1 MRVSGQFRGGGGLS
15 IDRAAGELP
24 SVGRIETKENME
36 PGQKEWCDG
45 EAPVAWI
52 NQRKNIVRV
61 AVLVLLLVAIVGPW
75 TYSSDG
81 TPPAEWC
88 RDPNILLENGRCV
101 RLVSGAEVLTFM
113 TGAFLSLNLQ
123 LVKGTLVLADRARE
137 FFGVFLFV
145 VLLFLLVQPFF
156 STLLLIFGGD
166 RPRRGMYHV
175 ATWGLAAVISALL
188 LVASCWSG
196 LRTDLWGIW
205 LYVGLA
211 ASVLAVELSAIR
223 RISA

>member
-1 MRVSGQFRGGGGLS
+1 
-15 IDRAAGELP
+15 
-24 SVGRIETKENME
+24 ME

-45 EAPVAWI
+45 EALVAWI

-61 AVLVLLLVAIVGPW
+61 AVLVLLLVAIVGPWTYSSDGTPVVPW

-101 RLVSGAEVLTFM
+101 RLVSGAEVLTLM
-113 TGAFLSLNLQ
+113 TGAFLSLNVQ
-123 LVKGTLVLADRARE
+123 LVKGTLVLADRGRE
-137 FFGVFLFV
+137 FFRVFLFV
-145 VLLFLLVQPFF
+145 VFLFLLVQPFF

-166 RPRRGMYHV
+166 RPLRGMYHV
-175 ATWGLAAVISALL
+175 ATWGLAVVISGLL
-188 LVASCWSG
+188 LVASFWSG
-196 LRTDLWGIW
+196 LSTDLWGIW

-211 ASVLAVELSAIR
+211 ASVLALELPAIR
-223 RISA
+223 PTSVRNLI